1 MNDFI
6 ARYEGGL
13 NGVLTGFDRLVVRG
27 TLPLNHP
34 DGMKGYL
41 WAHGLKLK
49 DFGEH
54 AQQMSRR
61 VKEASLGMIESAGRP
76 IRYLNSGSDDKQK
89 MAQQIARA
97 DGITSGP
104 ICAFHAVE
112 LCSSYR
118 IQGNAAEKKIGLERS
133 YRKCTHVYQYWMH
146 PTMGFMSARLQTWF
160 PFTLYIYAN
169 GRAWLSQQ
177 MERAGIRYRRHD
189 NCFTWIENFPL
200 AQKLMNEQLKTNFAE
215 MFQAITPQIHPVFG
229 ELRQQYP
236 MDYYWSCTQSEW
248 ASDVVFRDAEQLR
261 RLYPQ
266 MVQLAMTSFSSPDIL
281 RFMGKRVKPD
291 GSPCGV
297 HELPISSDLKV
308 RHNGVRVKHRYGPN
322 SMKFYDKAYDDL
334 GAVLRFEFTMIE
346 PRLFQMFRPKG
357 DDPDAEAKYLPL
369 RRGVVDMQR
378 RAEASQKVVDR
389 YCNAIA
395 AVDDST
401 TLEELTA
408 ALERRVRFHGKSCRA
423 LHPFEPQDHALLKA
437 INRGEFAIHGLRNRD
452 LQALLYPSPASNQRE
467 QRRRSA
473 AVGRKLRLLRA
484 HGLLKKLPHTH
495 RYQVNENARI
505 LLNAILTAHQTT
517 VQRLLATA
525 A

>member
-1 MNDFI
+1 
-6 ARYEGGL
+6 
-13 NGVLTGFDRLVVRG
+13 
-27 TLPLNHP
+27 
-34 DGMKGYL
+34 
-41 WAHGLKLK
+41 
-49 DFGEH
+49 
-54 AQQMSRR
+54 
-61 VKEASLGMIESAGRP
+61 
-76 IRYLNSGSDDKQK
+76 
-89 MAQQIARA
+89 
-97 DGITSGP
+97 
-104 ICAFHAVE
+104 
-112 LCSSYR
+112 
-118 IQGNAAEKKIGLERS
+118 
-133 YRKCTHVYQYWMH
+133 
-146 PTMGFMSARLQTWF
+146 
-160 PFTLYIYAN
+160 
-169 GRAWLSQQ
+169 
-177 MERAGIRYRRHD
+177 
-189 NCFTWIENFPL
+189 
-200 AQKLMNEQLKTNFAE
+200 MNEQLKTNFAE

-291 GSPCGV
+291 GSPCGA